1 MPTATPLRCF
11 IAVLEEQSEDGK
23 PVGRANTGQR
33 IMARPNRVPFVSLP
47 HLLIRHLLSLSPL
60 PEPQDD
66 RCHTHTQGWTGGRDA
81 FPSAA

>member
-1 MPTATPLRCF
+1 MPTATASRCF
-11 IAVLEEQSEDGK
+11 IAVLEEQSADGK
-23 PVGRANTGQR
+23 PVAGADTDQR

-47 HLLIRHLLSLSPL
+47 HLPIRPLLSPIPL

-66 RCHTHTQGWTGGRDA
+66 RCHTHTRGWTGGRDA